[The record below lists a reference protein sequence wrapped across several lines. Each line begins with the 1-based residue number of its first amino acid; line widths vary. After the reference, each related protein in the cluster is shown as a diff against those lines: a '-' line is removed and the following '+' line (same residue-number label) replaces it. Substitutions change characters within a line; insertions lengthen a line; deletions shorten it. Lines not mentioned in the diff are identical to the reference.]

1 MTRDLNEA
9 SITDA
14 VLERIAATPNPRTL
28 AVVRSLVEHLH
39 DFVRDVQPSIAEWA
53 FAIDYLT
60 RTGKLCTDTRQEF
73 ILLSDALGVS
83 TLVDAI
89 NHSDGG
95 TESTVLGPFYVPNVP
110 ESPNGANIT
119 AGLPGQPLLVQG
131 VILDAAGPV
140 ANARIETWQSDRDG
154 FYDVQRSDVP
164 HPALRGTF
172 RSDAAGKFWF
182 WTIQPHF
189 YPIPD
194 DGTVGEL
201 LKATK
206 RHPFRPAHIHFMI
219 TAPGHEKLVTHVFSD
234 PDPYLD
240 GDAVFAVKQSLVRAF
255 TEHPAGT
262 APDGTVMN
270 QPWRHLAYDFR
281 LATQ

>member
-1 MTRDLNEA
+1 MTRDLNET

-14 VLERIAATPNPRTL
+14 VLERIAATPNPRTRE
-28 AVVRSLVEHLH
+28 VVRSLVKHLH
-39 DFVRDVQPSIAEWA
+39 DFVRDVQPSIDEWA

-60 RTGKLCTDTRQEF
+60 RTGKLCTETRQEF

-83 TLVDAI
+83 TLVDVI
-89 NHSDGG
+89 NHTGGG

-110 ESPNGANIT
+110 ESPNGASIT

-131 VILDAAGPV
+131 VILDDAGPV
-140 ANARIETWQSDRDG
+140 ANALIETWQSDRDG

-172 RSDAAGKFWF
+172 RSDAHGTFWF

-219 TAPGHEKLVTHVFSD
+219 TSPGHEKLVTHVFSD

-240 GDAVFAVKQSLVRAF
+240 GDAVFAVKQSLVRTFA
-255 TEHPAGT
+255 EHAAGT
-262 APDGTVMN
+262 APDGTVMT

-281 LATQ
+281 LGTQ